1 VTPDFLIDITAGFK
15 DAKDG
20 YGIAFEHQPS
30 SISPNLSYGLGY
42 SWDNNRDDKTILFV
56 LSYWIAEKK
65 SLIKRYREDLFGPR

>member
-56 LSYWIAEKK
+56 LSYRIAEKK